1 MNINELLKSH
11 RVIPVLTENDPAIAV
26 KLVAAMIVGGLTCVE
41 VALRTPNA
49 LEVIKTLGQEFSGLC
64 VGAGTLRTP
73 GDFSQ
78 VQKAGAKFAVS
89 PGASLEL
96 LAEAENWDLPYLPA
110 AASVSEIM
118 SLQARGYSAVKLFP
132 AEQLGGVG
140 FIKAVSG
147 PLPDMTFVPS
157 GGVDLKNARDYLALP
172 QVAAVSGSWM
182 LNKTSVAA
190 KDWPAIAEVSAE
202 SAKLI
207 TSQLNA

>member
-1 MNINELLKSH
+1 MNIDELLKSH
-11 RVIPVLTENDPAIAV
+11 RVIPVLTENDPAVAV
-26 KLVAAMIVGGLTCVE
+26 KLVAAMIVSGLTCVE

-64 VGAGTLRTP
+64 VGAGTLRDA
-73 GDFSQ
+73 GDFSR

-118 SLQARGYSAVKLFP
+118 SLQGRGYSVVKLFP

-157 GGVDLKNARDYLALP
+157 GGVHLKNARDYLALP
-172 QVAAVSGSWM
+172 QVVAVSGSWM
-182 LNKTSVAA
+182 LDKSSVAA
-190 KDWPAIAEVSAE
+190 KDWQAIADASAE

-207 TSQLNA
+207 TA